1 VARVVWTR
9 THTIVAAAA
18 SVVAVGGGIGLATVV
33 GAGPPA
39 PQPVSSSGVTGGA
52 SRSTAAEP
60 APDPRTTQTADPL
73 TGGRVSDQEVIA
85 VKVENIAAARPQ
97 VGLNAA
103 DIIFATEVEGAQ
115 TRLIAI
121 YHTSFPTRLGPV
133 RSARSTDVQL
143 LPMFGKPGLV
153 YSGANSRVQRKIDRA
168 SIVPI
173 YRETRDRRRVAP
185 HNVFV
190 NLSAIAR
197 SEKAGRAEP
206 IGWTFAARDDRVD
219 QAKEAPSVKSRVG
232 NDRFGFAYAG
242 GTYTVRWNGRTYA
255 DGDTGTTLKVD
266 NVVVLGVHNHPDGN
280 TDVLGSA
287 SVQSDTVGKG
297 KVTLYRDG
305 RKLTGTWS
313 RESETGPMT
322 FAMEPGEPLNLKP
335 GSTWVSLQG

>member
-1 VARVVWTR
+1 MVWTR

-18 SVVAVGGGIGLATVV
+18 SVVAIGGGIGLATVV

-39 PQPVSSSGVTGGA
+39 PQPVSSATSGA
-52 SRSTAAEP
+52 SPSRAAEP
-60 APDPRTTQTADPL
+60 TPDPQTTQTVDPL
-73 TGGRVSDQEVIA
+73 TGGPVSDSEVIA

-197 SEKAGRAEP
+197 SERAGRAEP

-219 QAKEAPSVKSRVG
+219 KAKEAHSVKSRVG

-255 DGDTGTTLKVD
+255 DGDTGKTLRVD
-266 NVVVLGVHNHPDGN
+266 NVVVLSVHNHPDGN

-287 SVQSDTVGKG
+287 SVQSDTVGRG
-297 KVTLYRDG
+297 EVALYRDG

-322 FAMEPGEPLNLKP
+322 FTTGSDEPLNLKP